1 MKRHAVLLT
10 VLFAFGV
17 TVASVSYTFWGFYK
31 LNREQ
36 YINNTFMKYTVIAR
50 IYREHMQNRT
60 SEAMLEANLAIYNLY
75 PVSDLDEAKKI
86 VSHAQILKR
95 EGFQAVGEAFIFEER
110 HLFKRRT
117 VQELRASMLQYDSG
131 IYFFIEGPENAVLL
145 HDGKLK
151 PYTGW
156 NLLYAYITITSIII
170 ISYVL
175 ILMRLRPLRR
185 LQRRIAAFGAGN
197 MQVSFKMRG
206 EDEIALVANELENT
220 RLKIQALIE
229 SRTLFMRN
237 IMHELKTPIAKG
249 RISAEMVQNPKQKER
264 FTRIFER
271 MESLINEFALIEE
284 VSTGFKHAVL
294 SQYRIIDLIDGAI
307 DKAMVEHDHVAVG
320 VDAARKIDAD
330 FNLFSTAIKNMIDNA
345 IKYSPDKKVSI
356 RMQDSEI
363 WFESRGKKLSH
374 PLSYYVEPF
383 TKEHPAKDSFGLGLY
398 LVDAIL
404 QAHQMVLA
412 YEYEE
417 GTNRFIFVPVAK
429 RLP

>member
-10 VLFAFGV
+10 VLFVFGV
-17 TVASVSYTFWGFYK
+17 TVASVSYTFLGFYK

-75 PVSDLDEAKKI
+75 PVESFEEAKKI
-86 VSHAQILKR
+86 VNRAQILKR
-95 EGFQAVGEAFIFEER
+95 EGFQAVGEAFIFEQR
-110 HLFKRRT
+110 HLFKKRT
-117 VQELRASMLQYDSG
+117 VQELRASMLQYKGD

-145 HDGKLK
+145 HDDKLK
-151 PYTGW
+151 PYAAW
-156 NLLYAYITITSIII
+156 NLLYAYLTITSIITL
-170 ISYVL
+170 SYML

-249 RISAEMVQNPKQKER
+249 RISAEMVENPKQKER

-284 VSTGFKHAVL
+284 VSTGFKHADL
-294 SQYRIIDLIDGAI
+294 CEYRIIDLIDGAI
-307 DKAMVEHDHVAVG
+307 DKAMVEHSHVVVE

-345 IKYSPDKKVSI
+345 MKYSPEKKIRI
-356 RMQDSEI
+356 RMVGNEI

-383 TKEHPAKDSFGLGLY
+383 TKEHPARDSFGLGLY

-404 QAHQMVLA
+404 QAHKMVLA

-417 GTNRFIFVPVAK
+417 GINRFIFVPVAK
-429 RLP
+429 PA